1 MQAVPEDTHR
11 AETIDRGSSAA
22 AVSGVMLKDIVPND
36 PRERRKRN
44 RLYALRALD
53 RLGLLGEENLIPTL
67 ASRPELRWLVDEQGA
82 RWEVLSELG
91 RIREPERFQAAVG
104 WVIRTR
110 LKTKEATIKIR
121 RFRADTIE
129 LPGAPG
135 SESA

>member
-1 MQAVPEDTHR
+1 MQAVPEDTRR
-11 AETIDRGSSAA
+11 AETIDRGSPVA
-22 AVSGVMLKDIVPND
+22 AVSGVMLEDILPNT

-44 RLYALRALD
+44 RLYAFRAMD

-91 RIREPERFQAAVG
+91 RIREPERFQVAVA
-104 WVIRTR
+104 WVVKTR
-110 LKTKEATIKIR
+110 PKTKEATIKIR
-121 RFRADTIE
+121 QFRADMIE